1 MQSREDKDE
10 CTRMTIPFDPG
21 KGEDGSIATMSRLKT
36 SMHRASKKEQ
46 PSDNRPVPPP
56 KRRVTF
62 DKSVRHKAKF
72 TGNKPQ
78 TKSRVIRQ
86 QILIA
91 NLQHENAQLQINLR
105 SSLEETR
112 HLRRML
118 QNETH
123 RALNRNRSIHQVLLP
138 PQIKEKSPQQERQV
152 RVIPHHSTSS
162 FLGGQAISYLSQIS
176 QERFQQDHDESTRR
190 MLSLKPNN
198 TQSAGILSHDAV
210 LSPHSV
216 VHNNR
221 STKTGPIHQG
231 TLSSSTSLQETVG
244 AQLRIQRLQEEVMML
259 ERELKR
265 RATLRQP

>member
-1 MQSREDKDE
+1 
-10 CTRMTIPFDPG
+10 MTIPFDPV

-36 SMHRASKKEQ
+36 SMPRASQKEQ

-62 DKSVRHKAKF
+62 DKGVKHKAKC

-78 TKSRVIRQ
+78 TKSRVVRQ

-91 NLQHENAQLQINLR
+91 NLQHENTQLRINLR

-112 HLRRML
+112 QLRRML

-123 RALNRNRSIHQVLLP
+123 RALNRNRSIHQVLLQQ
-138 PQIKEKSPQQERQV
+138 QIKEKSPQQERQV
-152 RVIPHHSTSS
+152 RGIPHHSTSS
-162 FLGGQAISYLSQIS
+162 FLGGHAISDSLQIS
-176 QERFQQDHDESTRR
+176 QGRFQQDHDESTRR
-190 MLSLKPNN
+190 ND
-198 TQSAGILSHDAV
+198 TQRASILSHDVV

-221 STKTGPIHQG
+221 SSQTGPIHRG

-265 RATLRQP
+265 RTLRQP